1 MSQNNFS
8 NYTTCPHTLY
18 NDTIH
23 EPHSEA
29 IYTFPSEQIAEASR
43 IAEREIKRFLMFVEE
58 IIS

>member
-1 MSQNNFS
+1 MSQNNFN
-8 NYTTCPHTLY
+8 NYNICPYTLCD
-18 NDTIH
+18 DTIH

-58 IIS
+58 ISS